1 MTPQDYEALQ
11 ARLRSLADPAYQAF
25 QQKLVPDVTNLLGV
39 RVPALRQLARELVRG
54 DWRGYLEAAR
64 HDTYEETMLQGLVL
78 GCARMEQNELFARL
92 AAFVP
97 HIDNWAVCDVT
108 CGGLRVAGRCREQAA
123 GFLTPYLSAP
133 REFDV
138 RFGVVM
144 LMDHFIDE
152 AYIDRVLE
160 WLAGVRHEGYYA
172 KMGVAW
178 ALSVC
183 FIKFPRRTA
192 VLLESGR
199 LDEQTLR
206 MAAQKLL
213 DSTRVGAEVKAE
225 IRARRADRK
234 KSQ

>member
-1 MTPQDYEALQ
+1 
-11 ARLRSLADPAYQAF
+11 
-25 QQKLVPDVTNLLGV
+25 
-39 RVPALRQLARELVRG
+39 
-54 DWRGYLEAAR
+54 
-64 HDTYEETMLQGLVL
+64 MLQGLVL
-78 GCARMEQNELFARL
+78 GCARMEPDELFARL

-108 CGGLRVAGRCREQAA
+108 CGGLRAVGKCREQAA

-160 WLAGVRHEGYYA
+160 WLAGVRHEGYYV

-213 DSTRVGAEVKAE
+213 DSNRVGAEVKAE
-225 IRARRADRK
+225 IRTRRADRK

>member
-1 MTPQDYEALQ
+1 M
-11 ARLRSLADPAYQAF
+11 
-25 QQKLVPDVTNLLGV
+25 
-39 RVPALRQLARELVRG
+39 
-54 DWRGYLEAAR
+54 
-64 HDTYEETMLQGLVL
+64 
-78 GCARMEQNELFARL
+78 
-92 AAFVP
+92 
-97 HIDNWAVCDVT
+97 
-108 CGGLRVAGRCREQAA
+108 
-123 GFLTPYLSAP
+123 TPYLSAP

-160 WLAGVRHEGYYA
+160 WLAGVHHEGYYV

-213 DSTRVGAEVKAE
+213 DSNRVGAEVKAE
-225 IRARRADRK
+225 IRTRRADRK

>member
-1 MTPQDYEALQ
+1 MAQ
-11 ARLRSLADPAYQAF
+11 
-25 QQKLVPDVTNLLGV
+25 GV
-39 RVPALRQLARELVRG
+39 
-54 DWRGYLEAAR
+54 W
-64 HDTYEETMLQGLVL
+64 L
-78 GCARMEQNELFARL
+78 GCARMGRNGLFAGW

-97 HIDNWAVCDVT
+97 HIEDWAVCDVT
-108 CGGLRVAGRCREQAA
+108 CGGLRAVGKCREQAA

-133 REFDV
+133 RELDV

-160 WLAGVRHEGYYA
+160 WLAGVRHESYYV

-213 DSTRVGAEVKAE
+213 DSNRVGAEVKAA
-225 IRARRADRK
+225 IRTRRADRE